1 MTMQGHPTWCSS
13 PTPHEEAVVVVVEE
27 EEEEETPPP
36 LRSHH
41 LQSTASDRDM
51 IPMTDNN
58 GSKSSSSKSSTNDRK
73 QHVLWSCIARD
84 STILVEAG
92 VDVYGGNVAETA
104 RQLLQQPITPG
115 YEYYSQKK
123 KKKKKRPQPLM
134 KQIRQSLSKRKSGG
148 GGDGGS
154 ADKLTQIQQ
163 QQLQLSACYSD
174 ATEVERNYPRLKGVK
189 FHLYD
194 HRWDDDDDDDDDNNN
209 SVMTSIVWVFA
220 AVYDPDMLD
229 QVQVQSF
236 LEKMVG
242 ITEYQRIQDSEWT
255 SGSTLACQG
264 TFAPVLLQRMQE
276 ITYMGKM
283 AMLEQKLETSKSIM
297 KNNIDLILE
306 REEQL
311 DDLDDR
317 GKRLKE
323 MALVFKKRTKK
334 VRRMQMMQNA
344 KYGAAVGTAIATGV
358 AIVVVPP
365 LVALL

>member
-1 MTMQGHPTWCSS
+1 MQAHPTWCSS
-13 PTPHEEAVVVVVEE
+13 LPPNPHDAAVEE
-27 EEEEETPPP
+27 P
-36 LRSHH
+36 LS
-41 LQSTASDRDM
+41 QSLPSADRDM
-51 IPMTDNN
+51 MMTD
-58 GSKSSSSKSSTNDRK
+58 DRR
-73 QHVLWSCIARD
+73 QHILWSCIARD

-92 VDVYGGNVAETA
+92 EDVYGGNVAETA

-115 YEYYSQKK
+115 YEFYSQ
-123 KKKKKRPQPLM
+123 KKKRPQPL
-134 KQIRQSLSKRKSGG
+134 KQIRQSLSKRKN
-148 GGDGGS
+148 
-154 ADKLTQIQQ
+154 QQ
-163 QQLQLSACYSD
+163 QQHLQLSACCSD
-174 ATEVERNYPRLKGVK
+174 AAEVERNYPRLKGVK

-194 HRWDDDDDDDDDNNN
+194 HRWDDDDNDNDGDDN

-220 AVYDPDMLD
+220 AVYDPSMLD

-242 ITEYQRIQDSEWT
+242 ITEHQRIQDPEWT
-255 SGSTLACQG
+255 SGSTLDCQAS
-264 TFAPVLLQRMQE
+264 FAPVLLQRMEE

-311 DDLDDR
+311 DDLDER

-323 MALVFKKRTKK
+323 MAVVFKKRTKK

-358 AIVVVPP
+358 AVVVVPP